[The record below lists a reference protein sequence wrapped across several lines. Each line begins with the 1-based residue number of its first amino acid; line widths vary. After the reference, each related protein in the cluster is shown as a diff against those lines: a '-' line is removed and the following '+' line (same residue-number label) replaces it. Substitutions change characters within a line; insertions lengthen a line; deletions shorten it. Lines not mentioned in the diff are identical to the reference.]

1 MNPLE
6 IAYSGARCLKDL
18 VQGDGS
24 FKYRYDSQTAT
35 PLNGYN
41 VLRHAG
47 TIWSMLDVYR
57 NVADKTL
64 LEGGRK
70 ATHYLLDTYLRFF
83 RDYNNACIC
92 EDNKIKLGGNALS
105 TLTLLSLFELTQDHF
120 LLAVAEQLCDFVLR
134 QRLENGA
141 LVHKR
146 YFDSGKISGFAS
158 MYYTG
163 EALLALL
170 ALYRLTHRKQVLE
183 AVVEI
188 EKDLAAIDYGVEE
201 QSHWMLYSLELLS
214 HFQAS
219 SLSYRHAEKI
229 VKHILDNPEYLS
241 WERSTPI
248 ACRSEGLLAFVR
260 MQRPESVDDRALCE
274 KCLEQVQANLMLQ
287 LAFRLPD
294 GSFVRGGKDRRRNEV
309 RIDYIQHNT
318 SSFLHYARLGLK

>member
-1 MNPLE
+1 MDPLE
-6 IAYSGARCLKDL
+6 VAYTGAKCLNDL
-18 VQGDGS
+18 LQGDGS
-24 FKYRYDSQTAT
+24 FKYRYDGLTAT

-70 ATHYLLDTYLRFF
+70 ATQYLLDTYLRFF
-83 RDYNNACIC
+83 RDYQNACIC

-105 TLTLLSLFELTQDHF
+105 TLALLSLYELTQDHF
-120 LLAVAEQLCDFVLR
+120 LLAVAEQLCHFVLT
-134 QRLENGA
+134 QRLENGG

-146 YFDSGKISGFAS
+146 YFDSGKISDFSS

-170 ALYRLTHRKQVLE
+170 ALYRRTDRKDVLD

-214 HFQAS
+214 HFQVS
-219 SLSYRHAEKI
+219 SLYYRHAAKI
-229 VKHILDNPEYLS
+229 VIHILDNPEYLS

-260 MQRPESVDDRALCE
+260 MQRPEDVDDRALCE

-294 GSFVRGGKDRRRNEV
+294 GSFVRGGKDQRKNEV

-318 SSFLHYARLGLK
+318 SAFLHYARLGLK